1 VDNRAAN
8 EAMQKSIMRIKMVLT
23 FKQPGLNY
31 RDLAQV
37 IQEIV
42 GFKNE
47 M

>member
-1 VDNRAAN
+1 VDNKAAN
-8 EAMQKSIMRIKMVLT
+8 EAMHKSIMRVKKLFT

-42 GFKNE
+42 GFRNE